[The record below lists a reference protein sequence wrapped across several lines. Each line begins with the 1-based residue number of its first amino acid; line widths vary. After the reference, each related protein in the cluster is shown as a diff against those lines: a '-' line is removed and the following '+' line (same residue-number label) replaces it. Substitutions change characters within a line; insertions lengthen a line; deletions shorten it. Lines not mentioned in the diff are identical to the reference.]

1 MRSLLPNR
9 AAAVITAM
17 IIATPMTATAA
28 DTRPA
33 PSQHNIKAFHA
44 WLQAL
49 DQDDPRSIELATA
62 NARTVFSGTATAR
75 ADRLAAWRA
84 LVALHEGIM
93 ARWSVRLAANRDW
106 SAALDCRFASRCPK
120 DGGALPHLNG
130 LLRSLAM
137 YGGVVEHDGSGS
149 WLAADAG
156 WLANQCAG
164 VGPEDELAFA
174 RLRARDRRHPL
185 LESGVL
191 IAPVDQ
197 VRERLTSWQ
206 DARLAHPTSSHA
218 AAADQRIATLAALY
232 LDPKRWTPGSADN
245 QRLDLDRRQSYR
257 RLLRHRPESPQRAV
271 VAQALRALT
280 AAQPESAALAAA
292 RQAVEQAA
300 AEVRKL
306 RQDLIRVTGDARA
319 TRRVVSAFSRWAKAS
334 DRRLAWLASGLSRDE
349 AVRLST
355 YASER
360 LFPQVEQM
368 MRRIGARAGADATL
382 SKPETRNL
390 PGGPRP

>member
-1 MRSLLPNR
+1 M
-9 AAAVITAM
+9 
-17 IIATPMTATAA
+17 
-28 DTRPA
+28 
-33 PSQHNIKAFHA
+33 
-44 WLQAL
+44 
-49 DQDDPRSIELATA
+49 IELRSVGFWYPESSIPALQDVTLDIQEGEF
-62 NARTVFSGTATAR
+62 V
-75 ADRLAAWRA
+75 
-84 LVALHEGIM
+84 LVAG
-93 ARWSVRLAANRDW
+93 
-106 SAALDCRFASRCPK
+106 ASGSGKSTLLRC
-120 DGGALPHLNG
+120 LNG
-130 LLRSLAM
+130 LVPHFS
-137 YGGVVEHDGSGS
+137 GGRLSGTVRVAGLDPVSSGPHDMSRVVGFVQQDPEAQFVVDT
-149 WLAADAG
+149 
-156 WLANQCAG
+156 
-164 VGPEDELAFA
+164 VEDELAFA